1 MRNLAILAVIC
12 LLTACSAP
20 KTELKTGT
28 WRATIRIQG
37 KQLPFTLTVDRDEA
51 DQYQL
56 TVHNAEENIVLDLP
70 TFRNDSLF
78 VDFQTFDAGFRAAIR
93 RDSLIGEFV
102 IHYAENYRL
111 PFVAVAGQT
120 HRFALAEGTSPSTD
134 FSGKYAVQF
143 FNEKNTVSAL
153 GVVAQRGNHATGTFL
168 TPTGDYR
175 YLEGNVVGDTLW
187 LSAFD
192 GNHLFIF
199 NAVKNGDTLR
209 GTQWLGR
216 ARNRPWMGIRN
227 DQAQPPSSSTLT
239 YLKDGYDRLSF
250 SFPDING
257 VNVGLDDP
265 RFKGKAVIVQILGTW
280 CPNCLDETRFLVEW
294 YNRNKHLGVEV
305 VGLAYEQKA
314 DFTYAAG
321 RVKKMV
327 DKLAVPYPILIA
339 GTNDTQQASST
350 LPALN
355 QVIGF
360 PTTIF
365 IDRTGKVAAI
375 HTGFSGPGTGAYY
388 EATKQKFDEQVK
400 TMLQE
405 GNF

>member
-1 MRNLAILAVIC
+1 MKSILKILILFFFA
-12 LLTACSAP
+12 ACSTP
-20 KTELKTGT
+20 KTELKTGI

-37 KQLPFTLTVDRDEA
+37 KQLPFTLTVDRDKA

-56 TVHNAEENIVLDLP
+56 TIHNAEEKIVLDDP
-70 TFRNDSLF
+70 SFRNDSLF

-93 RDSLIGEFV
+93 HDSLIGEFI
-102 IHYAENYRL
+102 IHYADNYRL
-111 PFVAVAGQT
+111 PFVAVAGQS
-120 HRFALAEGTSPSTD
+120 HRFAVETTTPPTVD
-134 FSGKYAVQF
+134 FSGKYDVQF
-143 FNEKNTVSAL
+143 FNEKNTVSAM
-153 GVVAQRGNHATGTFL
+153 GVIAQQGSLATGTFL

-199 NAVKNGDTLR
+199 NAVMRGDTLQ

-227 DQAQPPSSSTLT
+227 DNAQPPSSSSLT
-239 YLKDGYDRLSF
+239 YLKEGHDRLAF
-250 SFPDING
+250 SFPDIDS
-257 VNVGLDDP
+257 VMVSLDDP
-265 RFKGKAVIVQILGTW
+265 RFKGKAVVVQILGTW

-294 YNRNKHLGVEV
+294 YQANKHLGVEI

-314 DFTYAAG
+314 DFAYASG
-321 RVKKMV
+321 RVKKMIE
-327 DKLAVPYPILIA
+327 KLGVPYPVLIA
-339 GTNDTQQASST
+339 GTSDTQQASST

-365 IDRTGKVAAI
+365 IDRVGKVVAI
-375 HTGFSGPGTGAYY
+375 HTGFSGPGTGSYY
-388 EATKQKFDEQVK
+388 EAAKLKFDDQVK
-400 TMLQE
+400 SMLNE
-405 GNF
+405 ANF